1 MRHNVTHLY
10 LAGASAKTGN
20 GHTPGTLSNPL
31 GGFYVKEPTPEDMDL
46 EADIKRAARSDSV
59 GVVR

>member
-1 MRHNVTHLY
+1 M
-10 LAGASAKTGN
+10 
-20 GHTPGTLSNPL
+20 LSNPL

-46 EADIKRAARSDSV
+46 EADIRRAARSDSV